1 MKIAIIGY
9 SGAGKSTMARK
20 LSSLLNVP
28 ALHLD
33 TVHWLPGW
41 HERDDYEAETDIQAF
56 MHQPSWIIEGNYMN
70 LLRAE
75 RMSQADMI
83 LMLDLPRLTCLY
95 RAFKRFRVYQG
106 QSRPDMGPECP
117 EKFDGEFVR
126 WLLIDGRSKKRRRQF
141 EQIANQYKAK
151 TVILKS
157 QREISRFIQRY
168 ETSSNDLV
176 VEKI

>member
-20 LSSLLNVP
+20 LSSLLNIP

-33 TVHWLPGW
+33 VVHWLPGW
-41 HERDDYEAETDIQAF
+41 HERDDYEAETVIQSF
-56 MHQPSWIIEGNYMN
+56 MQQPSWIIEGNYKN
-70 LLRAE
+70 LLYAE

-83 LMLDLPRLTCLY
+83 LMLDLPRLTCLC
-95 RAFKRFRVYQG
+95 RAFRRFKVYQG
-106 QSRPDMGPECP
+106 KSRPDMGPECP
-117 EKFDGEFVR
+117 EKFDREFIR
-126 WLLIDGRSKKRRRQF
+126 WLLIDGRRKKRRRQF
-141 EQIANQYKAK
+141 EQVVNHYKGK

-168 ETSSNDLV
+168 ETPEMRSRS
-176 VEKI
+176 